1 MKAIKELGQHFLKDP
16 ALAGEIADFAELKAG
31 DRVWE
36 IGPGQGILTA
46 ALLQRGARVSA
57 FELDKRMQE
66 VLNKRFPADNLE
78 LVMADILQVDWAARL
93 AQYPSPIKLVANI
106 PYQISSPLL
115 YLLES
120 YHQHFERIV
129 MMLQKEVVERLCS
142 PPGKKS
148 YGQLTLRLGLKY
160 NSRIVMRLKPEDFDP
175 PPQVDSAVI
184 LMTPRP
190 DAPELIAPDVFYA
203 LIKAAFAHK
212 RKTLRNNLI
221 AHLGKAKT
229 QVLEAQSGIDF
240 SQRAEC
246 LYEADFIRLSELVAA
261 L

>member
-1 MKAIKELGQHFLKDP
+1 MKAIKELGQHFLCDP
-16 ALAGEIADFAELKAG
+16 ALAAQIAEYAELQAG
-31 DRVWE
+31 ERVWE
-36 IGPGQGILTA
+36 IGPGQGILSQ
-46 ALLQRGARVSA
+46 ALLDKGVNLTA
-57 FELDKRMQE
+57 FELDRRLQKPLQD
-66 VLNKRFPADNLE
+66 RFAKATME
-78 LVMADILQVDWAARL
+78 LVMADILKVDWASQL
-93 AQYPSPIKLVANI
+93 SGYPAPIKLVANI

-115 YLLES
+115 YLLEEHS
-120 YHQHFERIV
+120 QHFSRIV
-129 MMLQKEVVERLCS
+129 MMMQKEVAERLCS

-160 NSRIVMRLKPEDFDP
+160 ESRIVMRLKPEHFDP

-190 DAPELIAPDVFYA
+190 NAPVLKAPISFYA
-203 LIKAAFAHK
+203 LLKAAFAHK

-221 AHLGKAKT
+221 PHLGKAQT
-229 QVLEAQSGIDF
+229 QALEAQSGINF

-246 LYEADFIRLSELVAA
+246 LYEADFIHLSELVAA

>member
-16 ALAGEIADFAELKAG
+16 AIAGEITDFAEIEAG
-31 DRVWE
+31 EEVWE
-36 IGPGQGILTA
+36 IGPGMGILTA
-46 ALLQRGARVSA
+46 ELLARGARVSA
-57 FELDKRMQE
+57 FELDRRMQK
-66 VLNKRFPADNLE
+66 LLSDRFPNATLD

-93 AQYPSPIKLVANI
+93 ALHPSPIKLVANI

-115 YLLES
+115 YLLERH
-120 YHQHFERIV
+120 HQHFSRVVI
-129 MMLQKEVVERLCS
+129 MMQKEVVERLTS

-160 NSRIVMRLKPEDFDP
+160 DSQIVMRLKPEDFDP

-184 LMTPRP
+184 LMTPRQ
-190 DAPELIAPDVFYA
+190 DAPRLNAPDTFYA

-221 AHLGKAKT
+221 AYLGKAKT
-229 QVLEAQSGIDF
+229 EALESQSGIDF